1 MLSVSGVSPS
11 SKRWWEGKVLHSA
24 PRKRIHQLIRLQRA
38 RESQSVAEQELL
50 SSTSEDV
57 CELWSGHEIV
67 RVFGRPDGMKNLVIS
82 RGKVYDI
89 QTAVE
94 AGILRDTGSRS
105 YRRTAVGSSL
115 LSRLRTSI
123 AGPRSDAREENYLGS
138 LRDAAPNLAL
148 NVRNAT
154 APAWELWTWAAVGV
168 ILQVIAVVVPGLATY
183 HWQWTKAGTKVQ
195 NYGYPCFIIGTLL
208 VVFGTMAC
216 GHVIEGVTTEHTF
229 TATDWE
235 KEKGDVKILRLQR
248 ACTVSDQHFSSY
260 AIFNNKDNH
269 SIRTSRLNAFDY
281 R

>member
-1 MLSVSGVSPS
+1 M
-11 SKRWWEGKVLHSA
+11 
-24 PRKRIHQLIRLQRA
+24 
-38 RESQSVAEQELL
+38 AEQELL

-82 RGKVYDI
+82 QGKVYDI
-89 QTAVE
+89 QTAVDE
-94 AGILRDTGSRS
+94 NIMEDTGSGR
-105 YRRTAVGSSL
+105 YRHTGVGSSL
-115 LSRLRTSI
+115 LFKLRTTIS
-123 AGPRSDAREENYLGS
+123 GPRSDSREENYLGS

-154 APAWELWTWAAVGV
+154 APAWELWTWAVLGV

-183 HWQWTKAGTKVQ
+183 HWQWTKAGTKLQ
-195 NYGYPCFIIGTLL
+195 NYGYPCSLIGTLL

-229 TATDWE
+229 APTDWGK
-235 KEKGDVKILRLQR
+235 KEGEVKILRLQR

-260 AIFNNKDNH
+260 AIFNNADNH
-269 SIRTSRLNAFDY
+269 SIRTSRLNSFDY